1 MNVLKKLYDK
11 SKIWFAVLWIVAY
24 CVLLSLGDAL
34 SSLLKIEKSLTLVVG
49 IILSA
54 VLLLFL
60 KKYGLFTEYGLCVPK
75 ASARNMLYYVPIF
88 VMLTANLWYG
98 VTLNYGAL
106 ETVLYILS
114 MLCVGFL
121 EEMIFRGLLFEA
133 MRKDSVKAAIIVS
146 SVTFGIGHIIN
157 LINGSGAEL
166 LPNLL
171 QVVYATSA
179 GFMFVMMYYKSK
191 SLIAC
196 MIAHGAFNALS
207 AFANEANANDKM
219 RIITALLLT
228 VITGSYALYLALSMR
243 EKEAKMWK
251 DDLK

>member
-11 SKIWFAVLWIVAY
+11 SKIWFAVAWIIAY
-24 CVLLSLGDAL
+24 CVLMSVGDAL
-34 SSLLKIEKSLTLVVG
+34 SAKIGIEKSVTLAIG
-49 IILSA
+49 IVLSA
-54 VLLLFL
+54 ILVLFL
-60 KKYGLFTEYGLCVPK
+60 KKHGLFRDYGLCAPK
-75 ASARNMLYYVPIF
+75 ASARSMLYYIPIL

-106 ETVLYILS
+106 ETVLYILA
-114 MLCVGFL
+114 MFCVGFL
-121 EEMIFRGLLFEA
+121 EEVIFRGLLFEA

-171 QVVYATSA
+171 QVVYATAA

-191 SLIAC
+191 SLIVC
-196 MIAHGAFNALS
+196 IVAHGTFNALS
-207 AFANEANANDKM
+207 AFANETNATAEM
-219 RIITALLLT
+219 RVLTAILLAA
-228 VITGSYALYLALSMR
+228 ITGSYALYLAFSM
-243 EKEAKMWK
+243 KGKTN
-251 DDLK
+251 D